1 MAAPGTRSVP
11 LSGADWFLATAE
23 RMMLAAGQGEHMGL
37 TVLRLGPGL
46 DLAALRSAAARL
58 AAASPIAAARLC
70 KAILGVPR
78 WVWREDARPS
88 FPVEE
93 HCEPLDEL
101 CARRLNE
108 SSAAAV
114 RFDVLADGHGS
125 TVLLRWRHLLLDAKG
140 AELFL
145 AEIARLA
152 ENADSPPPRAG
163 SWGPITPRPKSW
175 RTALGE
181 AERFKD
187 HFYALARTSIRSLGG
202 VPPRPGPA
210 AFFVEEFSAAET
222 AEITARAQT
231 ATHELFQ
238 MGWFLAVAMR
248 AHHAVLCRRGEGAES
263 YQSNCPVQERK
274 RGARHPIWQNH
285 VSQLFFRLT
294 PAEIAELGAAARA
307 LQGQFVAQTR
317 ERLDVAF
324 ATTSRLLRRMPAGLY
339 LRMIRNG
346 SHGHL
351 TSFFFSHTGEFLPEC
366 RTFCGAPI
374 AHGWHVPSV
383 CQPPGTGVFFSQRDA
398 RLIAVISWR
407 EGALRAGELDL
418 MRTRLRADLLGPH
431 SIGPGSIKP

>member
-1 MAAPGTRSVP
+1 MKKPSRIRSTP
-11 LSGADWFLATAE
+11 LSGADWFLAAAE
-23 RMMLAAGQGEHMGL
+23 RMMLVAGQGEHMGL
-37 TVLRLGPGL
+37 SVLRLGPGL
-46 DLAALRSAAARL
+46 DVGALRSAAARL
-58 AAASPIAAARLC
+58 ASASPIASARLR
-70 KAILGVPR
+70 KAILGIPR
-78 WVWREDARPS
+78 WVWRADSCPS

-93 HCEPLDEL
+93 HSGPLDEL
-101 CARRLNE
+101 CVRRLNE
-108 SSAAAV
+108 SSSSAV
-114 RFDVLADGHGS
+114 RFDVLGDGYGS
-125 TVLLRWRHLLLDAKG
+125 TVVLRWRHLLLDAKG
-140 AELFL
+140 AELLL

-152 ENADSPPPRAG
+152 ESADSPPPRAA
-163 SWGPITPRPKSW
+163 SWGPITPRIANW

-202 VPPRPGPA
+202 VPPRPGAA
-210 AFFVEEFSAAET
+210 AFVVEKFSAAET
-222 AEITARAQT
+222 ARITARATT

-248 AHHAVLCRRGEGAES
+248 VHHAVLCRRGDRAES

-274 RGARHPIWQNH
+274 RGAHHPIWQNH
-285 VSQLFFRLT
+285 VSQLFFRLL
-294 PAEIAELGAAARA
+294 PAEIAELGAAARN
-307 LQGQFVAQTR
+307 LQEQFVAQTR

-324 ATTSRLLRRMPAGLY
+324 ATTSRFLRRMPAGLY

-374 AHGWHVPSV
+374 EHGWHVPSV

-407 EGALRAGELDL
+407 EGALRDGELDI
-418 MRTRLRADLLGPH
+418 MRTRLRADLLGL
-431 SIGPGSIKP
+431 

>member
-1 MAAPGTRSVP
+1 MATPGTRSAP

-23 RMMLAAGQGEHMGL
+23 RMMLAAGQGEHLGL

-46 DLAALRSAAARL
+46 DLCALRSAAARL

-78 WVWREDARPS
+78 WVWRVDARAS

-93 HCEPLDEL
+93 HREPLDTL

-108 SSAAAV
+108 SSSAAV
-114 RFDVLADGHGS
+114 CFDVLGDGHGS
-125 TVLLRWRHLLLDAKG
+125 TVLLSWRHLILDARG
-140 AELFL
+140 AELCL

-163 SWGPITPRPKSW
+163 SWGPITPRPKSL
-175 RTALGE
+175 RTAFGE
-181 AERFKD
+181 AKRFKD

-202 VPPRPGPA
+202 VLPRPGAA
-210 AFFVEEFSAAET
+210 AFLVEEFSAAET
-222 AEITARAQT
+222 AAITARAAT
-231 ATHELFQ
+231 THELFHT
-238 MGWFLAVAMR
+238 GWFLAVAMR
-248 AHHAVLCRRGEGAES
+248 VHHAVLCRRGEAPES

-294 PAEIAELGAAARA
+294 PAEIAELDAAARV

-324 ATTSRLLRRMPAGLY
+324 ATASRFLRRMPAGLY

-351 TSFFFSHTGEFLPEC
+351 TSFFFSHTGEFLPER

-383 CQPPGTGVFFSQRDA
+383 CQPPGTGVFFSERDA

-407 EGALRAGELDL
+407 EGALRAGELDI
-418 MRTRLRADLLGPH
+418 MRTRLRADLLGNLL
-431 SIGPGSIKP
+431 

>member
-1 MAAPGTRSVP
+1 
-11 LSGADWFLATAE
+11 
-23 RMMLAAGQGEHMGL
+23 
-37 TVLRLGPGL
+37 
-46 DLAALRSAAARL
+46 
-58 AAASPIAAARLC
+58 
-70 KAILGVPR
+70 
-78 WVWREDARPS
+78 
-88 FPVEE
+88 
-93 HCEPLDEL
+93 
-101 CARRLNE
+101 LNE

-114 RFDVLADGHGS
+114 RFDVLRDGHGS
-125 TVLLRWRHLLLDAKG
+125 TVVLRWRHLLLDGKG

-145 AEIARLA
+145 AEIARFA
-152 ENADSPPPRAG
+152 ENADSPPPRPD
-163 SWGPITPRPKSW
+163 SWGPILPPRAKSW
-175 RTALGE
+175 RTVLGE

-187 HFYALARTSIRSLGG
+187 RFYALARTSIRSLGG
-202 VPPRPGPA
+202 VPPRPGA
-210 AFFVEEFSAAET
+210 AMFFVEEFSAAET
-222 AEITARAQT
+222 AEITARART

-248 AHHAVLCRRGEGAES
+248 VHHAVLCRRGEDAES
-263 YQSNCPVQERK
+263 YQANCPVQERK

-285 VSQLFFRLT
+285 VSQLFFRLLR
-294 PAEIAELGAAARA
+294 AEIVELGAAARA

-383 CQPPGTGVFFSQRDA
+383 CQPPGTGVFFSERDA

-407 EGALRAGELDL
+407 EGALRAGELDI
-418 MRTRLRADLLGPH
+418 MRTRLRADLLGPD
-431 SIGPGSIKP
+431 